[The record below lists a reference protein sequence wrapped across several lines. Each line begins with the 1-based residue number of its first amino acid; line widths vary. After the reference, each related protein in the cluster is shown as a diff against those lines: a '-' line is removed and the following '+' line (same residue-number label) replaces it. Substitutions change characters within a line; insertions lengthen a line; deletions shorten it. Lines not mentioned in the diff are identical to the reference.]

1 MTGILFQ
8 SKYDDENV
16 SVILPK
22 EKPEIEESLLQI
34 YVKIRFRSSVSKTK
48 NATFYRTKKKD
59 TA

>member
-1 MTGILFQ
+1 MLFQ

-34 YVKIRFRSSVSKTK
+34 YVEIRFHSSVSKTK
-48 NATFYRTKKKD
+48 SATFYCTKKKD